1 MTNDR
6 APLIIPDRLKPRDGR
21 FGSGPSRVPVEAL
34 EALAAPGSVMGTSH
48 RQAPVKSLV
57 ARLQENLAA
66 LYRLPDG
73 YQVVLGNGGSNVFWD
88 IAVCCLIE
96 HRSAHGAWGEFG
108 RKFVDAVAAAPFL
121 GEPVSYAAPFGQAA
135 TMVSADGVDVYA
147 WPQNETSTGVCAPVQ
162 RVGGAHDGALML
174 IDATSSAGGMD
185 ADISQTDAYYF
196 APQKNF
202 ASDGGLW
209 AAFCSPAALE
219 RSARL
224 TAQRWVPPMLN
235 LTVAAENSALHQ
247 TLNTPALATLA
258 LFDHQLTW
266 LLENGGMAF
275 AEARTQ
281 ASSGALY
288 AWAEAKPFVRPF
300 VADPAQR
307 SPVVATLQ
315 FDESVDAKAL
325 TSVMRAN
332 GIVDIE
338 PYRSA
343 GPNQIRVGCY
353 AAVDPS
359 DVDALIEC
367 LDWTIEHL

>member
-1 MTNDR
+1 MGSV
-6 APLIIPDRLKPRDGR
+6 LIPDHLKPRDGR

-34 EALAAPGSVMGTSH
+34 EALTGPGSVMGTSH

-96 HRSAHGAWGEFG
+96 HRSAHGVWGEFG

-121 GEPVSYAAPFGQAA
+121 QPPVSYTAPFGQAA
-135 TMVSADGVDVYA
+135 QMVPADGVDVYA

-162 RVGGAHDGALML
+162 RLDAPGALML

-209 AAFCSPAALE
+209 VGFCSPAALA

-224 TAQRWVPPMLN
+224 TAERWVPPMLN
-235 LTVAAENSALHQ
+235 LSVAAENSALHQ

-266 LLENGGMAF
+266 LLENGGMSF
-275 AEARTQ
+275 AEARTK

-307 SPVVATLQ
+307 SPVVATLA
-315 FDESVDAKAL
+315 FDETVDAKAL
-325 TSVMRAN
+325 TSVMREN

-359 DVDALIEC
+359 DVDALIAC
-367 LDWTIEHL
+367 LDWVIERL

>member
-1 MTNDR
+1 MGE
-6 APLIIPDRLKPRDGR
+6 LVIPDHLKPRDGR
-21 FGSGPSRVPVEAL
+21 FGSGPSRVTAEAL
-34 EALAAPGSVMGTSH
+34 AALAAPGSVMGTSH

-57 ARLQENLAA
+57 ARIQDNLAT

-73 YQVVLGNGGSNVFWD
+73 YQVVLGNGGSNLFWD
-88 IAVCCLIE
+88 IAVSCLIE

-108 RKFVDAVAAAPFL
+108 RKFVEAVAAAPFL
-121 GEPVSYAAPFGQAA
+121 DEPVSYDAPFGQAA
-135 TMVSADGVDVYA
+135 TMVPAEGVDVYA
-147 WPQNETSTGVCAPVQ
+147 WPQNETSTGVCAPV
-162 RVGGAHDGALML
+162 RRLSGPEVADGALML

-185 ADISQTDAYYF
+185 ADIGQTDAYYF

-209 AAFCSPAALE
+209 VAFCSPAALE

-224 TAQRWVPPMLN
+224 TEQRWVPPMLN
-235 LTVAAENSALHQ
+235 LSVAAENSALHQ

-266 LLENGGMAF
+266 LLENGGMGF
-275 AEARTQ
+275 SEARTQ

-307 SPVVATLQ
+307 SPVVVTLQ
-315 FDESVDAKAL
+315 FDETVDAKAL

-353 AAVDPS
+353 AAVDPA
-359 DVDALIEC
+359 DVDALIAC
-367 LDWTIEHL
+367 LDWAIERL

>member
-1 MTNDR
+1 M
-6 APLIIPDRLKPRDGR
+6 AELLIPDHLKPRDGR

-57 ARLQENLAA
+57 ARIQENLAA

-73 YQVVLGNGGSNVFWD
+73 YHVVLGNGGSNVFWD
-88 IAVCCLIE
+88 IAVCCLIDQ
-96 HRSAHGAWGEFG
+96 RSAHGAWGEFG

-121 GEPVSYAAPFGQAA
+121 EQPVSYTAPFGQAA
-135 TMVSADGVDVYA
+135 TMVPAPYVDVYA

-162 RVGGAHDGALML
+162 RLAGKDVEADALML

-209 AAFCSPAALE
+209 VAFCSPAALD
-219 RSARL
+219 RSTRL
-224 TAQRWVPPMLN
+224 TAERWVPPMLN
-235 LTVAAENSALHQ
+235 LSVAADNSALHQ

-266 LLENGGMAF
+266 LLENGGMGF

-288 AWAEAKPFVRPF
+288 AWAEAKPFVHPF

-315 FDESVDAKAL
+315 FDETIDAQAL
-325 TSVMRAN
+325 TSTMRAN

-353 AAVDPS
+353 AAVDPT
-359 DVDALIEC
+359 DVESLIAC
-367 LDWTIEHL
+367 LDWVIERL